1 MRDRSI
7 FFPISVNTHF
17 KAIVGLLPR
26 VSVLGITALLFLFSS
41 QKAQAQLSGYS
52 FRKAVT
58 IDYNRISGSGN
69 LSNFPL
75 LISLTD
81 NDLRTTTNG
90 GNVQNA
96 NGYDIAFTAADGVTQ
111 LDHEIEKYVAT
122 TGEFQAWVRIPTLS
136 GTVDTDIYIYYGN
149 HDVST
154 DPSATS
160 TWNSN
165 YEGVWHLDEEVG
177 GTGTSDLYQDGS
189 GNGNHGDDQTSST
202 GNSGV
207 VNEGQ
212 EFNGSPDHI
221 NAGNGASLNITSAIT
236 LEAWVYMPSVP
247 AKGDWFNVLGKQ
259 QYCMYVYRPWSLFPT
274 NTVLGALMI
283 IDGTTRE
290 IDELGSVAL
299 SANTWTHLAITYD
312 GTTIRG
318 YVNGTADG
326 TYGDAGSINDSSG
339 DPFYIG
345 RYPGETENMDGYL
358 DEVRVSSVAR
368 SADWIKTGVD
378 NQNNPSSFYT
388 VSSQEVVIAPGGI
401 GTNLSLWL
409 KADQGVT
416 GTTSVTQWDDFSGDT
431 RHATATAGPDYTVN
445 DLNFHP
451 TLTFNGTSEF
461 MRTPNSMPAIT
472 NQFSGFVVIQ
482 KSSTA
487 TAKNVIAYQNASWGQ
502 LWSYGET
509 AGSNNFTIYSS
520 SPASWNWNYDGTY
533 GIDTD
538 PHVLSADWI
547 TSGNL
552 TYNVDGTASGS
563 YTESSSNTDLPINSR
578 MIIGARGVTGSEV
591 SFNEFFDGEIAE
603 VIYYDAS
610 LSAANQEKVR
620 SYLGVKYGLTLQH
633 NYVASNGS
641 EIWNST
647 TNTTYHYDV
656 AGIGRDDDSGLDQQK
671 SISSN
676 ADAMVIM
683 DKGGSFSNDLDFIL
697 WGNDN
702 GSVSLNGSGS
712 SQEYHNILQR
722 TWKAAVTGSPGTVTV
737 RMIYGNSGVLE
748 DYALHVDGDGD
759 FSDDNSTNYVPSS
772 VSGDTLTFENVTIAD
787 GNFFSLG
794 VNRATSPGYIVEGL
808 SVWLK
813 SDAGTGSIATSWEDQ
828 SAYGRDYAT
837 VTGPTVV
844 SNSDNFYPMVEILSG
859 GFDAP
864 AGSELGTDWSLFFV
878 SRQLASDTDGR
889 VFEGHSG
896 NYLWGYW
903 GTFRNSIYI
912 NSNPANYNSGIAVTT
927 EKEDLHMFSYTRDSG
942 SGAIDAHTDGL
953 RLSTFAGTNSASGTR
968 IDIMQ
973 GTYTSGGE
981 HSDARIG
988 EMVIYNRALSES
1000 DRQKVESY
1008 LALKYG
1014 LVLDSDT
1021 DGNTTAF
1028 EAPNGEGI
1036 NEGDYIASDGTVLWD
1051 ASAHSA
1057 YHNDVAG
1064 IGQDDDSG
1072 LYQQKSISSSD
1083 DAMVIMD
1090 NGGSFGEFDFILWG
1104 NDNGATTLTTTD
1116 KHPSYH
1122 RRLVREWKVDANG
1135 SPGPVDVRIIFTNPP
1150 DGILEQVLHV
1160 DGDGTFAAGTT
1171 DYAVTSVSGDTLTF
1185 ENVTFADGN
1194 YFTLGFNI
1202 ESPGSVGDDL
1212 VLWLKGDAGTSTTTD
1227 GGGLS
1232 SWADLSTNG
1241 NDVSQGTGGNQPL
1254 FRNNTTNNINYNP
1267 VIDFDGTDDY
1277 MQDASGILGTGTY
1290 TDFNLYAVKVT
1301 DVVKDQ
1307 FLFLET
1313 NTTQRISAHIP
1324 WSDGTFYWDPGGYDG
1339 VYRLQNAWGGTTG
1352 VAHLWSGLSS
1362 TTSGQTIASISQAIQ
1377 RDGLTLNSDNDAGSF
1392 TGNNSTFYLGNNG
1405 AGTNYM
1411 DGKIAEMVMYTGP
1424 ISATEHSQIQSYLA
1438 IKYGITLDN
1447 AFGNYL
1453 SSTGST
1459 IWDATTNSGYHND
1472 VTGIGRD
1479 DGSGLDQRKSISNS
1493 SDAMVIMDKGGSFGS
1508 DLSFIVW
1515 GNDNGA
1521 TTTTTSGTHPN
1532 FLNILQRKWKAAV
1545 TGTPGNVTVRVI
1557 YSNTGVEE
1565 DYGLHVDGDGDFT
1578 SGATNYPVSS
1588 ISGDT
1593 LTFSNVSL
1601 ANGDFFT
1608 IGEGLVSPGGV
1619 ITNIRLWL
1627 KADIGVTGAP
1637 TVTSWQDQT
1646 SNGWIF
1652 NAFGNPQST
1661 STING
1666 NAAIDFDASGDY
1678 LQAAS
1683 SSVMSGQTHTIFVI
1697 AEPDDLSTERALI
1710 GAMSGFIGNVL
1721 FNSTT
1726 GVLLAHHSF
1735 NDLFVGGVTMTEGA
1749 PSINAFRYGSGG
1761 LDNISMVNGQSF
1773 VDNTASGPN
1782 HGLQPIN
1789 IGADPFSTNGIS
1801 LFDGRIA
1808 EVVMY
1813 ETELT
1818 DAQISQVQSY
1828 LALRYG
1834 ITLDNGGGGTSG
1846 DYLASDG
1853 STMWDADNGAAFH
1866 NDVILIGKD
1875 DNSGLHQKQ
1884 SHTLDDSLQVYID
1897 ALAVDNASNTGT
1909 VTNNRSF
1916 IAVGHNGDRQMGRT
1930 DDVPTGIYSRFRR
1943 VWKVTNT
1950 NFSDDF
1956 SMEFEWEELGPFDIS
1971 DIRFLVDDDGTFSN
1985 ATVFQH
1991 GDNGLSI
1998 TSGSIIVGG
2007 ISTTHIPAN
2016 QTRYVTIASTSA
2028 STTLPVELLDFSATA
2043 NEVERTV
2050 ELSWSTVTETNND
2063 FFTVEKSLNTD
2074 EWTEAL
2080 FIPGAGNSTTR
2091 IDYEVVDG
2099 NPFPGLSYYRL
2110 KQTDFDG
2117 SYTYSNILSV
2127 TLGDS
2132 QEPLTLY
2139 PNPAQDVIVLQG
2151 NPEEFHSLRLINAL
2165 GQDITTNLEQIK
2177 RGHNSISL
2185 DISSLPH
2192 GLYVIQ
2198 TAKSSLKLIKE

>member
-1 MRDRSI
+1 MRERSI
-7 FFPISVNTHF
+7 FLPISVANRF
-17 KAIVGLLPR
+17 KAIAGLFPGVR
-26 VSVLGITALLFLFSS
+26 VLVVAALLYLFSS
-41 QKAQAQLSGYS
+41 QQAQAQLAGYS

-58 IDYNRISGSGN
+58 IDYTQVSGSGN

-75 LISLTD
+75 LINLTD

-90 GNVQNA
+90 GNVQSA

-111 LDHEIEKYVAT
+111 LDHEIEKYVPT
-122 TGEFQAWVRIPTLS
+122 TGEYVVWVRIPTLS
-136 GTVDTDIYIYYGN
+136 GTVDTDIYVYYGN
-149 HDVST
+149 SAISS

-177 GTGTSDLYQDGS
+177 GTGTADLYQDGT
-189 GNGNHGDDQTSST
+189 GNGNHGDDGVSAT

-207 VNEGQ
+207 IELGQ
-212 EFNGSPDHI
+212 QFDGSDDII
-221 NAGNGASLNITSAIT
+221 NCGSGATLNMSAAVT
-236 LEAWVYMPSVP
+236 LEAWVHMNGTQP
-247 AKGDWFNVLGKQ
+247 AEADWYNVLGKDHF
-259 QYCMYVYRPWSLFPT
+259 YLYLHRPFDLFGSPPT
-274 NTVLGALMI
+274 YIGAQFVI
-283 IDGTTRE
+283 NGTTHDLDVE
-290 IDELGSVAL
+290 
-299 SANTWTHLAITYD
+299 
-312 GTTIRG
+312 
-318 YVNGTADG
+318 
-326 TYGDAGSINDSSG
+326 AGSIPTNSWTHVAVTFDGTDVRAFINGSQDWSRNHPGTIDDSSG
-339 DPFYIG
+339 ETFYIG
-345 RYPGETENMDGYL
+345 EFPGESMFMNGFL
-358 DEVRVSSVAR
+358 DELRVSSVAR

-388 VSSQEVVIAPGGI
+388 VGSQEVVIAPGGI
-401 GTNLSLWL
+401 ASNLSLWL
-409 KADQGVT
+409 KANQGVT

-431 RHATATAGPDYTVN
+431 QHATATAGPDYTVN

-451 TLTFNGTSEF
+451 TLTFNGTDEF

-487 TAKNVIAYQNASWGQ
+487 TAKNVIAYQNSSWGQ

-509 AGSNNFTIYSS
+509 AGSDNFTIYSS
-520 SPASWNWNYDGTY
+520 SPATWNWNYDGTY

-552 TYNVDGTASGS
+552 TYNVDGAASGS
-563 YTESSSNTDLPINSR
+563 YSESSSNTDLPVNSR
-578 MIIGARGVTGSEV
+578 MIIGARGVTGSEA

-603 VIYYDAS
+603 VVYYDAS

-620 SYLGVKYGLTLQH
+620 SYLGVKYGLTMQH

-671 SISSN
+671 SMSSN
-676 ADAMVIM
+676 SDAMVIM

-702 GSVSLNGSGS
+702 GSVSLNGVGS

-722 TWKAAVTGSPGTVTV
+722 TWKAAVAGSPGAVTV

-837 VTGPTVV
+837 IAGPTLV

-903 GTFRNSIYI
+903 GGFRNSIYI
-912 NSNPANYNSGIAVTT
+912 EGSPSNYNSGIAVTT
-927 EKEDLHMFSYTRDSG
+927 EKEDLHLFSYTRDSG
-942 SGAIDAHTDGL
+942 SGAIDAHADGL
-953 RLSTFAGTNSASGTR
+953 HLSTFAGTNSASGTR

-1021 DGNTTAF
+1021 DGNTTSF
-1028 EAPNGEGI
+1028 QAPNADGI
-1036 NEGDYIASDGTVLWD
+1036 NEGDYVASDGTVLWD

-1116 KHPSYH
+1116 RHPSYH

-1135 SPGPVDVRIIFTNPP
+1135 SPGPVDVKVIFANPL

-1171 DYAVTSVSGDTLTF
+1171 DYAVSSISGDTLTF
-1185 ENVTFADGN
+1185 ENVTFSDGD

-1202 ESPGSVGDDL
+1202 EGPGGVANDL
-1212 VLWLKGDAGTSTTTD
+1212 ALWLKADVGTTGTTPVSGWQD
-1227 GGGLS
+1227 QSGSGNH
-1232 SWADLSTNG
+1232 TNAFG
-1241 NDVSQGTGGNQPL
+1241 VPALINEG
-1254 FRNNTTNNINYNP
+1254 INYNP
-1267 VIDFDGTDDY
+1267 VIDFNGTSDY
-1277 MQDASGILGTGTY
+1277 FQTTATSIIGADNPYTKFAVANLSATGTAGVLIGTGSGGGGSSHSLRRTAGG
-1290 TDFNLYAVKVT
+1290 NLRNFHGGTVFVNGPAFAVGETVIAGFRYGPT
-1301 DVVKDQ
+1301 LNNVYR
-1307 FLFLET
+1307 FSGLEQID
-1313 NTTQRISAHIP
+1313 NTTLAF
-1324 WSDGTFYWDPGGYDG
+1324 T
-1339 VYRLQNAWGGTTG
+1339 
-1352 VAHLWSGLSS
+1352 
-1362 TTSGQTIASISQAIQ
+1362 
-1377 RDGLTLNSDNDAGSF
+1377 DAGTIEIGGRNS
-1392 TGNNSTFYLGNNG
+1392 GNLLI
-1405 AGTNYM
+1405 
-1411 DGKIAEMVMYTGP
+1411 DGQIGEAIIYSAEVSDADIVKIE
-1424 ISATEHSQIQSYLA
+1424 SYLA
-1438 IKYGITLDN
+1438 IKYGVTLDN
-1447 AFGNYL
+1447 
-1453 SSTGST
+1453 TGAGANGDYQASDGSLL
-1459 IWDATTNSGYHND
+1459 WDADVNATYHND
-1472 VTGIGRD
+1472 IAGIGRD
-1479 DGSGLDQRKSISNS
+1479 DDSGLDQQKSLSIN

-1557 YSNTGVEE
+1557 YSNTGVVE
-1565 DYGLHVDGDGDFT
+1565 DYALHVDADGDFT
-1578 SGATNYPVSS
+1578 SGASNYAVSS

-1601 ANGDFFT
+1601 SDGDHFT
-1608 IGEGLVSPGGV
+1608 IGEELVCPGGV
-1619 ITNIRLWL
+1619 ISNIRLWL
-1627 KADIGVTGAP
+1627 KADVGITGTP
-1637 TVTSWQDQT
+1637 TVTAWKDQT
-1646 SNGWIF
+1646 AHEWNF
-1652 NAFGNPQST
+1652 NAFGNPQIGVN
-1661 STING
+1661 ING
-1666 NAAIDFDASGDY
+1666 NTAIDFDASGDY

-1683 SSVMSGQTHTIFVI
+1683 ASVMSGQIHTIFVI
-1697 AEPDDLSTERALI
+1697 AEPDDLASKRALI
-1710 GAMSGFIGNVL
+1710 GEMSGFIGNVL
-1721 FNSTT
+1721 YHSTT
-1726 GVLLAHHSF
+1726 GVLMAHHSF
-1735 NDLFVGGVTMTEGA
+1735 NDLFGGGVTMTEGV

-1761 LDNISMVNGQSF
+1761 IDNISMVNGQSF
-1773 VDNTASGPN
+1773 IDNTAAGPN

-1818 DAQISQVQSY
+1818 DAQINLVQSY

-1853 STMWDADNGAAFH
+1853 TTIWDADNGATYH
-1866 NDVILIGKD
+1866 NDVIVIGKD
-1875 DNSGLHQKQ
+1875 NNSGLHQKQ

-1897 ALAVDNASNTGT
+1897 ALAADNASNTGT
-1909 VTNNRSF
+1909 ITNDRSF
-1916 IAVGHNGDRQMGRT
+1916 IAIGHNGDRQMGRT

-1985 ATVFQH
+1985 ATVYAH
-1991 GDNGLSI
+1991 GDAGLSI
-1998 TSGSIIVGG
+1998 TSGSIVVGG

-2028 STTLPVELLDFSATA
+2028 STTLPVELIDFSATA
-2043 NEVERTV
+2043 NRVERTV
-2050 ELSWSTVTETNND
+2050 ELSWSTASEANND

-2074 EWTEAL
+2074 EWTPAL
-2080 FIPGAGNSTTR
+2080 TIPGAGNSQKS
-2091 IDYEVVDG
+2091 IDYDVVDA
-2099 NPFPGLSYYRL
+2099 NPFPGVSYYRL

-2117 SYTYSNILSV
+2117 TYTYSNILSV
-2127 TLGDS
+2127 MLGDS
-2132 QEPLTLY
+2132 HEPLTLY
-2139 PNPAQDVIVLQG
+2139 PNPAQDLIVLQG
-2151 NPEEFHSLRLINAL
+2151 NPEEFHSIRLKNAL
-2165 GQDITTNLEQIK
+2165 GQDVTTNLKQIK

-2185 DISSLPH
+2185 DISSLPD

-2198 TAKSSLKLIKE
+2198 TAKTTLKLIKE